1 LDGIVFCNNLN
12 RYPMLRLNTFAALLA
27 LTTAVSSCAVA
38 PPGGSA
44 ATAPQTGV
52 DVLRAMHDRY
62 AGKWFKTLTFQQAT
76 TLTRPD
82 GTKNV
87 TTWYEAVR
95 SPRLLRIDIGEPSL
109 GNGVLYTP
117 DSVIAIRGGKVVRAR
132 AEGNPFLPFVVGVYT
147 QPLDT
152 TIAQLAPWKFELSKL
167 SRATFEG
174 RPVYVVGADSG
185 SGTTPQFWVDTNR
198 LILVRMIVALGPASP
213 YDIRLLN
220 YQKLGDSWVAMHI
233 SMLQDGKEV
242 QAEDYTNARVDTP
255 LAPDFFDPEKWTTAP
270 HWHTSA
276 PGSSQ

>member
-1 LDGIVFCNNLN
+1 
-12 RYPMLRLNTFAALLA
+12 MLRLHALAALLT
-27 LTTAVSSCAVA
+27 LTTASSSCAPA
-38 PPGGSA
+38 RSNGSL
-44 ATAPQTGV
+44 ATAPQSGI
-52 DVLRAMHDRY
+52 DVLRAMHDQY

-95 SPRLLRIDIGEPSL
+95 SPRLLRIDIGEPSA

-117 DSVIAIRGGKVVRAR
+117 DSVIAIRAGKVVRAR

-152 TIAQLAPWKFELSKL
+152 TIAQLAPWKFDLSKV

-185 SGTTPQFWVDTNR
+185 SDTTPQFWVDTDR
-198 LILVRMIVALGPASP
+198 LILVRMIVPLGPASP

-255 LAPDFFDPEKWTTAP
+255 LSADLFDPEKWTTAP

-276 PGSSQ
+276 PGTSQ